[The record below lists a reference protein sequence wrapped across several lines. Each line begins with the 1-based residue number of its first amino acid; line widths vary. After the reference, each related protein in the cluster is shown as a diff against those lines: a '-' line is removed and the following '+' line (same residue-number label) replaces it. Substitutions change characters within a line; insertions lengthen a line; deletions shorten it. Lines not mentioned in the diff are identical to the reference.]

1 MSPLIGNVSGMS
13 LLTLFIQFMTVR
25 EISTNILVT
34 KLAFKKQVPEF
45 MSAYLEMGIAPLE
58 SNLEIHIN
66 SLAIFT

>member
-1 MSPLIGNVSGMS
+1 
-13 LLTLFIQFMTVR
+13 MTVR